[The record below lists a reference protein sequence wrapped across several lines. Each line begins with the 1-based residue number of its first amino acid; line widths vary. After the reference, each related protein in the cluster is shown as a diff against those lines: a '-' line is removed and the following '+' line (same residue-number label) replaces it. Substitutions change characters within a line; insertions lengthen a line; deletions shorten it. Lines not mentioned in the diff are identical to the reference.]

1 MELYAQTGQRA
12 AAVRQYEECVRV
24 LDEALGIP
32 PSEET
37 TALYEAIKAK
47 RFPQPG
53 TDKRESQEAEGQGIR
68 GAGEQYLIQN
78 RHNLPPQ
85 PTPFIGRETELT
97 EITQRLTDPAC
108 RLLTLV
114 GPGGIGKTRLALA
127 LAERQLE
134 TNRFPNGVY
143 FINLAPL
150 SSAVHVI
157 PTMAEALKFPLDSGE
172 QQTRTPKQQILDYLH
187 QKQMV
192 LVLDNFEHLL
202 SPPGEHPLESSIAGA
217 EELVS
222 DILQT
227 AAKVRILVTSRERL
241 HLHEEQ
247 IFPLQGLTFPDLETV
262 KPAIEYDAV
271 KLFAQSARR
280 VRPDFE
286 LGPDD
291 LSDVT
296 RVCRLVE
303 GLPLGLELAASWV
316 DILSL
321 AGIAAEI
328 QKSLDFLETD
338 VRNVPQRQRSIRA
351 VFDASWQ
358 RLNAAEQKIFPQ
370 LSVFRGGFTRRAV
383 QEITGASLRLLGT
396 LASKSLLQYDK
407 DRDRYQIH
415 ELLRQYGA
423 EKLAASSQKE
433 SDLRDRHSAYY
444 CMALREREADLK
456 GARQQAAL
464 REIEADSENVRAA
477 WHWAVQKEDTAQLA
491 LAMNTL
497 GTFYEWQGR
506 FRDGAAAFQALLAS
520 PLVSAR
526 HEPLFSATAMAWAS
540 VFQRMV
546 ETTEVA
552 QETLAQALKR
562 LESLESPVDG
572 HAEQAFLHYQQ
583 GNLALSKEN
592 AAAQAAFLTSLG
604 LYRQIGDQWGI
615 ARALH
620 GLGETLLWL
629 GDFAAAGTHL
639 AESLEM
645 YRSLG
650 DLRGWPPSPSRPV

>member
-1 MELYAQTGQRA
+1 
-12 AAVRQYEECVRV
+12 
-24 LDEALGIP
+24 
-32 PSEET
+32 
-37 TALYEAIKAK
+37 
-47 RFPQPG
+47 
-53 TDKRESQEAEGQGIR
+53 
-68 GAGEQYLIQN
+68 
-78 RHNLPPQ
+78 
-85 PTPFIGRETELT
+85 
-97 EITQRLTDPAC
+97 
-108 RLLTLV
+108 
-114 GPGGIGKTRLALA
+114 
-127 LAERQLE
+127 
-134 TNRFPNGVY
+134 
-143 FINLAPL
+143 
-150 SSAVHVI
+150 
-157 PTMAEALKFPLDSGE
+157 
-172 QQTRTPKQQILDYLH
+172 
-187 QKQMV
+187 
-192 LVLDNFEHLL
+192 
-202 SPPGEHPLESSIAGA
+202 
-217 EELVS
+217 
-222 DILQT
+222 
-227 AAKVRILVTSRERL
+227 
-241 HLHEEQ
+241 
-247 IFPLQGLTFPDLETV
+247 
-262 KPAIEYDAV
+262 
-271 KLFAQSARR
+271 
-280 VRPDFE
+280 
-286 LGPDD
+286 
-291 LSDVT
+291 
-296 RVCRLVE
+296 
-303 GLPLGLELAASWV
+303 LPLGLELAASWV